1 MIIHSFLL
9 IGQSNA
15 AGRGALSEA
24 EPINTKNIYV
34 LRSGR
39 WQPFYRPLNN
49 DRPFSGVSLIESFA
63 ERYAREHGVKV
74 GIIPCADGGTR
85 LDQWERGTLLYDN
98 AVYQTRLAQRTST
111 VAGILWHQG
120 ESDCLDGLWQTYEER
135 LLRFFA
141 NLKGDAKLE
150 GVPTLLGA
158 LGDYLSECTDHPS
171 IMKNYPKIN
180 EALKSAAA
188 KMERTAYVAD
198 NNLPCNSDKLHYSAK
213 GLYEFGLRYYEAFLT
228 VEDKDRVFPDM
239 PDMDFAN
246 RTELEKL

>member
-15 AGRGALSEA
+15 AGRGFISEA
-24 EPINTKNIYV
+24 EPIDSTNIYV
-34 LRSGR
+34 LRNGR

-49 DRPFSGVSLIESFA
+49 DRSFSGVCLIESFA
-63 ERYAREHGVKV
+63 EKYVREHGVAV

-85 LDQWERGTLLYDN
+85 LDQWEQGTLLYDN

-120 ESDCLDGLWQTYEER
+120 EADCRDGLWQTYEER
-135 LLRFFA
+135 LIDFFA
-141 NLKGDAKLE
+141 KLKKDAKLE

-158 LGDYLSECTDHPS
+158 LGDYLAGYTNSPE
-171 IMKNYPKIN
+171 IMANYTKIN
-180 EALKSAAA
+180 DALKCAAE
-188 KMERTAYVAD
+188 KMERAAFVSD
-198 NNLPCNSDKLHYSAK
+198 NNFPCNPDILHFSAK
-213 GLYEFGLRYYEAFLT
+213 GLYEFGLKYYDAFCS
-228 VEDKDRVFPDM
+228 VEDKSRVFPNM

>member
-1 MIIHSFLL
+1 MIMHSFLL

-15 AGRGALSEA
+15 AGRGFIPEA
-24 EPINTKNIYV
+24 QPIDTTNIFV
-34 LRSGR
+34 LRNGR

-49 DRPFSGVSLIESFA
+49 DRSFSGVCLIESFA
-63 ERYAREHGVKV
+63 EKYVKEHGVAV

-85 LDQWERGTLLYDN
+85 LDQWEEGSLLYDN

-120 ESDCLDGLWQTYEER
+120 ESDCRNNLYQTYEER
-135 LLRFFA
+135 LIDFF
-141 NLKGDAKLE
+141 KKFKKDARLE

-158 LGDYLSECTDHPS
+158 LGDYLAGYTNSPE
-171 IMKNYPKIN
+171 IMANYTKIN
-180 EALKSAAA
+180 KALKSAAS
-188 KMERTAYVAD
+188 KMERTAFVSD
-198 NNLPCNSDKLHYSAK
+198 NNLPCNPDILHFSAK
-213 GLYEFGLRYYEAFLT
+213 GLYDFGLRYYDAFLS
-228 VEDKDRVFPDM
+228 VEDKDKVFPDM